1 MPNIF
6 QEFRYALRGFRKSPV
21 LAGAALLSLALGIG
35 ANTAIFSL
43 TDQVLLRSLPV
54 KDPGQL
60 VLFSAEGRKSGFV
73 ETNYDDQYAFSY
85 PMYCDF
91 RDRAPALAGVVARF
105 PMRLSM
111 SSGDRTELVQGDLV
125 SGTYFGVLGVG
136 TVLGR
141 PLTPADD
148 RLGSPNEVAVLSYDL
163 WKNRFAMAPSVLN
176 QTLRLNGRTF
186 TIVGVAQR
194 GFKGIAAGESA
205 DLFVPITLQPRL
217 TQMFDGLPNR
227 RGYWLNI
234 FAHLKPDVSR
244 QQAESA
250 VNVFWRPILEEEARD
265 TPRASQKYRAEF
277 VARHLALMPGARGIS
292 AVRDQAS
299 GPLIVLMSMA
309 GLLLLIACANIANLL
324 IARAA
329 GRQKEIAIRLAIGA
343 GRGRLLRQLLTEGV
357 SLSLAG
363 GLLGILAAYWTG
375 DLLLGFL
382 PASPS
387 MRGLSAQPDT
397 RVLLFALAL
406 SIVNGVVFGL
416 APAWETFRT
425 NVAATLKEQAAGAMG
440 SAAQVRFRKALVIAQ
455 VGLSLVLLIGAGLF
469 ARSLFNL
476 KQIDPGFRPDHLIAF
491 AVQPSLNGYDQARTL
506 SLYDRLHDDIAALPQ
521 VRGVALAEI
530 ALLSGDI
537 DMSGIIVPGYEP
549 KEGERMSV
557 RENYVGPD
565 YFSSMGI
572 PLMMGREITK
582 QDGPN
587 TPEVAVINEQ
597 FAQKYFGAQNPI
609 GRRFHFQRT
618 AKKDD
623 PGIEVVGVVRD
634 GKHADLR
641 EDPETFVYYP
651 YVQHESIMRMNIYV
665 RTAQDPSALGSTLR
679 AAVHRADPDL
689 PVFDMKTIDQQID
702 EDVFAERLVA
712 VLSTFFGALAT
723 LLAAIGLYGVMA
735 YTVSRRTRE
744 IGLRMALGAARREVL
759 RMVMREVGLLALLGV
774 AIALPTAFALSRL
787 IQAQLYNVK
796 GNDPA
801 IFAIAS
807 VVIAAVAAAAG
818 LVPAIRA
825 TRIDPMT
832 ALRNE

>member
-1 MPNIF
+1 MANIF
-6 QEFRYALRGFRKSPV
+6 REFRYAIRGFQKSPV
-21 LAGAALLSLALGIG
+21 LACAALLSLALGIG

-54 KDPGQL
+54 KDPGHL

-73 ETNYDDQYAFSY
+73 ESNYDDQYAFSY

-136 TVLGR
+136 TLRGR

-148 RLGSPNEVAVLSYDL
+148 RLGSPNEVVVLGYNL
-163 WKNRFAMAPSVLN
+163 WKTRFAMAPSVLN
-176 QTLRLNGRTF
+176 QTMRLNGRTM
-186 TIVGVAQR
+186 TIVGVAPP
-194 GFKGIAAGESA
+194 GFKGVGAGESA
-205 DLFVPITLQPRL
+205 DLFMPITLQPRL
-217 TQMFDGLPNR
+217 TQMFDGPPNR

-234 FAHLKPDVSR
+234 FARLKPDVPR

-250 VNVFWRPILEEEARD
+250 LNVFWRPILEEEARN
-265 TPRASQKYRAEF
+265 TPHASQKYRAGF
-277 VARHLALMPGARGIS
+277 VARHLTLMPGARGIS

-343 GRGRLLRQLLTEGV
+343 GRGRLLRQLLTEGL
-357 SLSLAG
+357 SLSLGG
-363 GLLGILAAYWTG
+363 GLLGILAAYWIG
-375 DLLLGFL
+375 DLLLGLL

-387 MRGLSAQPDT
+387 MRGLVAQPDT

-406 SIVNGVVFGL
+406 SIVTGVVFGL
-416 APAWETFRT
+416 APVWETLRT

-440 SAAQVRFRKALVIAQ
+440 SVAQVRFRKALVIAQ

-476 KQIDPGFRPDHLIAF
+476 KQIDPGFRADHLLTF

-506 SLYDRLHDDIAALPQ
+506 SLYHRLHDDIAALPQ

-530 ALLSGDI
+530 ALLSGDV
-537 DMSGIIVPGYEP
+537 DMSGITVPGYEP
-549 KEGERMSV
+549 KEGERMSI
-557 RENYVGPD
+557 RENFVGSN

-572 PLMMGREITK
+572 PLAMGREITG

-587 TPEVAVINEQ
+587 APKVAVINEP
-597 FAQKYFGAQNPI
+597 FARKYFAAENPI
-609 GRRFHFQRT
+609 GRRFHT
-618 AKKDD
+618 NAKKDD
-623 PGIEVVGVVRD
+623 SGTEVVGVVRD
-634 GKHADLR
+634 SKHADLR
-641 EDPETFVYYP
+641 EDPEAFVYYP

-665 RTAQDPSALGSTLR
+665 RTSQEPSAVGSALR
-679 AAVHRADPDL
+679 AAVRRADPDL

-723 LLAAIGLYGVMA
+723 LLAAIGLYAVMA

-759 RMVMREVGLLALLGV
+759 GMVMREVGLLALLGV
-774 AIALPTAFALSRL
+774 AVALPTAYALSRL

-818 LVPAIRA
+818 LVPAVRA

>member
-1 MPNIF
+1 MPNIL

-60 VLFSAEGRKSGFV
+60 VLFSAEGRKSGFI

-105 PMRLSM
+105 PIRLSM
-111 SSGDRTELVQGDLV
+111 SSGERTELVQGDLV

-136 TVLGR
+136 TVVGR
-141 PLTPADD
+141 PLMPADD
-148 RLGSPNEVAVLSYDL
+148 RLGSPNEVVVLSYNL
-163 WKNRFAMAPSVLN
+163 WKNRFAMAHSVLN

-186 TIVGVAQR
+186 TIVGVAQP
-194 GFKGIAAGESA
+194 GFQGVAAGESA

-234 FAHLKPDVSR
+234 FARLKPGVSR

-250 VNVFWRPILEEEARD
+250 VNVFWRPILEEEARNS
-265 TPRASQKYRAEF
+265 PNASQKYRAQF
-277 VARHLALMPGARGIS
+277 VARHLTLMPGGRGIS

-299 GPLIVLMSMA
+299 GPLIILMSMA
-309 GLLLLIACANIANLL
+309 GLLMLIACANIASLL

-375 DLLLGFL
+375 DLLLGLL
-382 PASPS
+382 PASPA
-387 MRGLSAQPDT
+387 MRGLAAQPDT

-406 SIVNGVVFGL
+406 SIVTGVVFGL

-425 NVAATLKEQAAGAMG
+425 NVSMTLKEQAAGAMG

-455 VGLSLVLLIGAGLF
+455 VALSLVLLIGAGLF

-476 KQIDPGFRPDHLIAF
+476 KQIDPGFRSGHLLTF
-491 AVQPSLNGYDQARTL
+491 AVQPSLNGYDQARTF

-521 VRGVALAEI
+521 IRGVALAEI
-530 ALLSGDI
+530 ALLAGDV
-537 DMSGIIVPGYEP
+537 DMNGISVPGYEP

-557 RENYVGPD
+557 RENFVGPN

-572 PLMMGREITK
+572 PLLMGREITR

-587 TPEVAVINEQ
+587 TPQVAVINEQ
-597 FAQKYFGAQNPI
+597 FARKYFGAQNPI
-609 GRRFHFQRT
+609 GHRFHFQRE
-618 AKKDD
+618 KKDD
-623 PGIEVVGVVRD
+623 PGIEVAGVVRD

-641 EDPETFVYYP
+641 EDPEPFAYYP
-651 YVQHESIMRMNIYV
+651 FVQHESVMGMNFYV
-665 RTAQDPSALGSTLR
+665 RTAQDPASVGSALR
-679 AAVHRADPDL
+679 AVVRQADPDL

-712 VLSTFFGALAT
+712 MLSAFFGALAT

-759 RMVMREVGLLALLGV
+759 GMVMREVGLLALLGV
-774 AIALPTAFALSRL
+774 AIALPTAFALNRL

-807 VVIAAVAAAAG
+807 ALIVAVAAAAG
-818 LVPAIRA
+818 LIPAIRA